1 MFYVA
6 IPTYESFISCCR
18 RGGGG
23 RGGVGVRVGAGVVG
37 LVIGKGVRV
46 VGGGGAAAVVVF
58 PYLNL
63 RSCTGGK
70 IERVTN

>member
-6 IPTYESFISCCR
+6 IPIYESIYVSCCSR

-46 VGGGGAAAVVVF
+46 VGGAAVVVF